1 MKRYVILRIEKRKLG
16 AVTRIGNHH
25 ERLKKQYKS
34 NPDIDSSRT
43 ELNYHLKE
51 PEEKYRALV
60 LGRIEESGAKMRS
73 NSVVLQDTLVTA
85 SPEWLDEQS
94 YETQVNYFNH
104 AYEYF
109 AKTFGEE
116 NIISAV
122 VHMDEAHPHMHLCFV
137 PLTKDNRLSSKE
149 LIGGPSGLRKHQDN
163 FYKHMV
169 EKFPD
174 VTRGLPKEVTH
185 RKHIPT
191 EFFKNAAHLME
202 HYEELTLAINDI
214 GLVNAPKKKER
225 AIALLGQYAPEMAN
239 MASQL
244 KMVDKHIS
252 YLEEALS
259 DAERVGGRY
268 RDTVYDQEQEI
279 KELKDQLIELRNN
292 QKELVKLV
300 NLIPAEVFDQL
311 RKEEKAKRKK
321 EKDLSR

>member
-43 ELNYHLKE
+43 ELNYHLKQ
-51 PEEKYRALV
+51 PEGKYRQLV
-60 LGRIEESGAKMRS
+60 LNRIEESGAKKRS
-73 NSVVLQDTLVTA
+73 NSVVLQDALVTA

-109 AKTFGEE
+109 AKTFGAE

-137 PLTKDNRLSSKE
+137 PITRDNRLSSKD

-163 FYKHMV
+163 FYKHMA
-169 EKFPD
+169 EMFPEM
-174 VTRGLPKEVTH
+174 VRGLPREVTH

-191 EFFKNAAHLME
+191 AFFKNAAHLME
-202 HYEELTLAINDI
+202 HYEEIASAINDI

-244 KMVDKHIS
+244 KMVNNHVA
-252 YLEEALS
+252 YLEDALS
-259 DAERVGGRY
+259 DANHSKWKY
-268 RDTVYDQEQEI
+268 RDTAYDQEKEI
-279 KELKDQLIELRNN
+279 IELKEQLTQLSQQQN
-292 QKELVKLV
+292 QLVKIV
-300 NLIPAEVFDQL
+300 NLIPLELLDQL
-311 RKEEKAKRKK
+311 KKEEKAKRRKGR
-321 EKDLSR
+321 EVR